1 MTLQRTFEEVNDVAR
16 ELVQKVQKVSKQQKS
31 LWQQVPY
38 LALQADGRTGYS
50 DQYSRAYHQGYWAV
64 ESSVRDGSY
73 SVYVDLET
81 GELVNAYD
89 PRETALDEDVLSII
103 LHLHKLDATQIVSA
117 LKAHATEP
125 IGNYYNAKDKRE
137 RTEYIN
143 SILQQGNITQVSYR
157 RTVRPKEVHE
167 ANVLA
172 PILDT
177 LG

>member
-1 MTLQRTFEEVNDVAR
+1 MMPKSLSKEVRDAVRQLAQKTRKASRQQRV
-16 ELVQKVQKVSKQQKS
+16 

-64 ESSVRDGSY
+64 ESSVRGGSY
-73 SVYVDLET
+73 TIYVDLET

-89 PRETALDEDVLSII
+89 PRRTARDEDI
-103 LHLHKLDATQIVSA
+103 LNIFPNLHQLDAARVVKE
-117 LKAHATEP
+117 LKAGARKP
-125 IGNYYNAKDKRE
+125 IGSYYNSKDKKERE
-137 RTEYIN
+137 RRIN
-143 SILQQGNITQVSYR
+143 SVLRQGNITSDSFR
-157 RTVRPKEVHE
+157 RTVSPKEVRE
-167 ANVLA
+167 ANALA